1 MDFYCQKIESY
12 LYNLY
17 RKRENMHQPS
27 FRIIWSFEIFFLFF
41 NTKEILLCYCCKTKH
56 FLILNKKINAT
67 CRWFSPS
74 TPVFSNNKTDSQDIT
89 ERLLKVV
96 LNTIILNRIPI
107 KAASKSVYQYNF
119 QQIFILLLFIQRPYN
134 NNSANMYLILNKR
147 YWQSF

>member
-1 MDFYCQKIESY
+1 MSV
-12 LYNLY
+12 
-17 RKRENMHQPS
+17 
-27 FRIIWSFEIFFLFF
+27 
-41 NTKEILLCYCCKTKH
+41 
-56 FLILNKKINAT
+56 
-67 CRWFSPS
+67 
-74 TPVFSNNKTDSQDIT
+74 VFSNNKTDSQDIT